1 MKKLISLSIILF
13 CLMLFNFIFGCNTQ
27 KNIKLEGAWQVV
39 GWKQIVADTV
49 AWEFPGTSTGSDI
62 LIWSKKHVL
71 SVGRFK
77 MDSTYITNAVGGT
90 YTLDGNKY
98 VETLIYFPDST
109 QIGHKVTILTEMS
122 NDTLIRM
129 YPVKENG
136 QIDKSNYLIEHLVR
150 LD

>member
-1 MKKLISLSIILF
+1 MKKFVILF
-13 CLMLFNFIFGCNTQ
+13 AIIYIGGCNTQ

-39 GWKQIVADTV
+39 SWKHIVADTV
-49 AWEFPGTSTGSDI
+49 VWEFPGDATGSDI
-62 LIWSKKHVL
+62 IIWSKKHVL
-71 SVGRFK
+71 SVGCFK
-77 MDSTYITNAVGGT
+77 KDSTFNTNAVGGT
-90 YTLDGNKY
+90 YTLNGNKY
-98 VETLIYFPDST
+98 EETLIYFPDST
-109 QIGHKVTILTEMS
+109 KIGDKVTIITEMS

>member
-1 MKKLISLSIILF
+1 MKNYIIFFVLVLIIIS
-13 CLMLFNFIFGCNTQ
+13 GCETK

-39 GWKQIVADTV
+39 SWKHIAADTV
-49 AWEFPGTSTGSDI
+49 AWEFPGNATGSDI
-62 LIWSKKHVL
+62 VIWSKKYVL

-77 MDSTYITNAVGGT
+77 MDSTYNTNAVGGT

-98 VETLIYFPDST
+98 VETLIYFPDT
-109 QIGHKVTILTEMS
+109 TKIGHKVTIITEMS